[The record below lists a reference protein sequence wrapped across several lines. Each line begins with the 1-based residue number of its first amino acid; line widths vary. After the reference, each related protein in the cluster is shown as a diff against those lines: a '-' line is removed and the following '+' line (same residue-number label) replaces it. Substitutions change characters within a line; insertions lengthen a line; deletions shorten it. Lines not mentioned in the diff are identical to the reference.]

1 MQVVVL
7 CSTNLAHAEKYP
19 WELNLNA
26 LNKQA
31 TNGDACA
38 QYWMARTYLEGRL
51 KQNPD
56 TTRAAYWLERSAK
69 NGYAISQ
76 YKLADMYYYGE
87 GVKQNYPEA
96 IKWYKICT
104 FDSLSK
110 SGDNLKAKITYAEII
125 GKGLHG
131 EQKDL
136 TGAIKLLSD
145 NRYYNFTYHKEGDKW
160 DALKEELLGDFYFEL
175 SYNLYN
181 ALYTDLNSSI
191 YSDSKGADVK
201 ECMDSYQ
208 ESANH
213 YKNAAEKW
221 KNWNLQYA
229 SDKTAK
235 EWSADHWSSSHLG
248 CGTALYRYNELAD
261 TTDYKEMM
269 LQYKR
274 ATWLGNETATRIVG
288 ELLLTGIGNI
298 NADTKEATSLLEQL
312 VGKDIRATWLL
323 AQFYYKGEQFKK
335 AFKYYKAIAD
345 EKSEINSS
353 YRSDACSHLEKMY
366 RFGYGVNQ
374 DKEKEK
380 FYHDRAAKLGNA
392 DAIYLNK
399 IKFF

>member
-7 CSTNLAHAEKYP
+7 FSTNLAHAEKYP

-51 KQNPD
+51 KQIPD

-69 NGYAISQ
+69 NGYAVSQ
-76 YKLADMYYYGE
+76 YKLADMYYFGE

-96 IKWYKICT
+96 IKWYKICAL
-104 FDSLSK
+104 DSLSK

-136 TGAIKLLSD
+136 TGAIKLLSE
-145 NRYYNFTYHKEGDKW
+145 NRYYNFTYHKDGDKW

-175 SYNLYN
+175 SYNLNN
-181 ALYTDLNSSI
+181 ALYLDLNSSI
-191 YSDSKGADVK
+191 YSDSYGDDVK
-201 ECMDSYQ
+201 ECMDSFQ

-213 YKNAAEKW
+213 YKNAVDKWSYWNQKYAGLKSEKV
-221 KNWNLQYA
+221 L
-229 SDKTAK
+229 
-235 EWSADHWSSSHLG
+235 SADHMAASHLG
-248 CGTALYRYNELAD
+248 CGKALYFYNDFAEVP
-261 TTDYKEMM
+261 DYKEMM
-269 LQYKR
+269 LHYLYASIQ
-274 ATWLGNETATRIVG
+274 GNETAIRIRG

-298 NADTKEATSLLEQL
+298 SADTKEATSLLEQL

-323 AQFYYKGEQFKK
+323 AQFYYKNEQFKK
-335 AFKYYKAIAD
+335 AYKYYKAIAD
-345 EKSEINSS
+345 EKSKISSS
-353 YRSDACSHLEKMY
+353 YRSDAYSHLEKMY

-374 DKEKEK
+374 DATKEK
-380 FYHDRAAKLGNA
+380 FYHDRAAELGNA
-392 DAIYLNK
+392 DATYLNE
-399 IKFF
+399 INFF